1 MLEVSRHAADG
12 IITPEAVVLELNAA
26 GVGTRVLAKLI
37 DLVIQI
43 ALVLGLVWIL
53 GVLFSEQ
60 LFDGQLDVFQIGL
73 VVGLFVIIVVL
84 PAVSETLWD
93 GRTPGKAVLGIR
105 VVTLDGSPISARHA
119 MPRGIVALID
129 VYIPL
134 GLFLALFDPL
144 SRRFGDL
151 VAGTF
156 VLSERAASARSVP
169 FVFSPP
175 FGLEEYVATLD
186 VGAMTE
192 AQYVLM
198 RTLLIRVTDLSPEAR
213 FHLTSKMS
221 AEVEQLIGRP
231 RPPWLSPE
239 FHLVCVAA
247 ARQLRSGTALDAA
260 TRYGQSAWSAAWSG
274 T

>member
-1 MLEVSRHAADG
+1 MLGVSRHAAEG
-12 IITPEAVVLELNAA
+12 IITPEAVVLELSAA

-37 DLVIQI
+37 DLVIQAGLVI
-43 ALVLGLVWIL
+43 GLVWVLGLFSRVGAIGQS
-53 GVLFSEQ
+53 GVFME
-60 LFDGQLDVFQIGL
+60 IGL
-73 VVGLFVIIVVL
+73 VVGLFTIVCVL

-119 MPRGIVALID
+119 MPRAIVALID

-156 VLSERAASARSVP
+156 VLSERAAAARSVP
-169 FVFSPP
+169 FVFAPP

-213 FHLTSKMS
+213 HHLTSKMS

-239 FHLVCVAA
+239 FYLVCVAS
-247 ARQLRSGTALDAA
+247 ARQLRSGTASDAA
-260 TRYGQSAWSAAWSG
+260 ARHGQWAWSAARSVA
-274 T
+274 